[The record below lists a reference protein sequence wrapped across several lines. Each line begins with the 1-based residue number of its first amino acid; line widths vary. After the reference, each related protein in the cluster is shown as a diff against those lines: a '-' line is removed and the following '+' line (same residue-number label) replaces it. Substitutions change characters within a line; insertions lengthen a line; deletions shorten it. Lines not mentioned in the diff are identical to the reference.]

1 MSSLIQPYHGT
12 SAVGQLMIQYCI
24 DLAFILQYP
33 RHELQ
38 ACGTVPWSLH
48 SWILPGF
55 SWLEHMLVSITLTCQ
70 CNISWDLH
78 FFPVSWLCIPVSW
91 LCIPVSWLCIH
102 VSWLRIPV
110 SGPPCLFLMR
120 ISSTAPWKTLLSHS
134 YQMLSLYFWNVY
146 RSLFCCVNAQ
156 DFSSQ
161 LFSEN

>member
-24 DLAFILQYP
+24 DLSFILQYP

-70 CNISWDLH
+70 CNISRDLH

-91 LCIPVSWLCIH
+91 LFIPVSWLCIPVSWLCIS
-102 VSWLRIPV
+102 VSWLCIHFSWMRIPV

-134 YQMLSLYFWNVY
+134 SQMLTL
-146 RSLFCCVNAQ
+146 
-156 DFSSQ
+156 
-161 LFSEN
+161 